1 MKIAFVTPELQ
12 SLVRRTNLAEI
23 AECLPRTLRA
33 SGHDV
38 RVFLPHTLDVR
49 TEPLTDLAP
58 AGEVVVPDPSASR
71 GRAGASPGRL
81 VLRLSTALLGE
92 LPVVLLQHPKLFGD
106 RHPYGDENGPY
117 PDNWK
122 RYAAFARGV
131 LAALEALGFEPDVLH
146 CMDWTSGLI
155 PLLRELE
162 YVERDPEHPV
172 SRAGVFLGIQ
182 NLAMQGSFEREILPK
197 CGLPHQVFQNVRG
210 VALDGRVNYLKA
222 GAEFAHLIGTSSPA
236 LAQRVQQ
243 IDRGYGLEDTF
254 KRRAK
259 DLVGILGGID
269 YSTWDP
275 SSDKLLPAT
284 FDAKDTDLAGKR
296 KCKAALQK
304 ALGLDTGARTPVAA
318 VLGRF
323 DSDSGF
329 DLLAEIMTE
338 VLERNFELVL
348 MGSGQPDILERIKT
362 VQATFTGRCRLVEGY
377 NTASAHALLGGA
389 DILLMPSHYHPSHA
403 LCAIGMRYGAVPL
416 VYAHSGLED
425 TVFDYTANKTKGT
438 GFVFKTYNGNGLLEG
453 LDQVRL
459 LWKDAARWKRLAT
472 RCMRQDFSWEATAK
486 EYLKAYRRLDRRVK
500 AQLSRT

>member
-33 SGHDV
+33 ANHDV
-38 RVFLPHTLDVR
+38 RVFVPQTVDVR
-49 TEPLTDLAP
+49 SEALSDLQA
-58 AGEVVVPDPSASR
+58 AGEVVVPDESAAR
-71 GRAGASPGRL
+71 TPGVDAPGKL
-81 VLRLSTALLGE
+81 VLRLATARLGE
-92 LPVVLLQHPKLFGD
+92 LPIVLLQHDRLFGT

-117 PDNWK
+117 ADNWR

-131 LAALEALGFEPDVLH
+131 LRALEVLGFEPDVLH
-146 CMDWTSGLI
+146 CMDWTSGLV
-155 PLLRELE
+155 PLYRELE
-162 YVERDPEHPV
+162 YVERQPDHPV
-172 SRAGVFLGIQ
+172 SRAGVFLGIH

-197 CGLPHQVFQNVRG
+197 IGLPHQVFQAVRG
-210 VALDGRVNYLKA
+210 VALEGRVNFLKA

-236 LAQRVQQ
+236 MAARVQQ

-259 DLVGILGGID
+259 DLVGIVGGID

-275 SSDKLLPAT
+275 TTDKLLPAT
-284 FDAKDTDLAGKR
+284 FDAKDAELAGKR
-296 KCKAALQK
+296 KCKASLQK

-329 DLLAEIMTE
+329 DLLAEVMTE
-338 VLERNFELVL
+338 ILERNFELVL
-348 MGSGQPDILERIKT
+348 MGSGQPEILERIQT
-362 VQATFTGRCRLVEGY
+362 VQATFTGRCRLIAGY

-389 DILLMPSHYHPSHA
+389 DLLLLPSHYHPSHA

-425 TVFDYTANKTKGT
+425 TVFDYAKNKTKGT
-438 GFVFKTYNGNGLLEG
+438 GFVFQTYSGDGLLDG
-453 LDQVRL
+453 LDEVRAV
-459 LWKDAARWKRLAT
+459 WKEATRWKRLAT

-500 AQLSRT
+500 AQLSGT